1 MAAVAA
7 GGRPRHGAGRL
18 TLITVAAER
27 WQAFRRAWRVALR
40 ISGLNFQAR
49 LQYRLD
55 FVSSIFL
62 GIVWQSSVLV
72 FVGIV
77 LTRFPGIGGWG
88 AGGVLLIAAIRLL
101 SHGISTV
108 TFSPLWWIGDQ
119 VGEGLIDIYL
129 VRPLPVYRQVLL
141 SRFPINAIG
150 DFAAG
155 LLLFG
160 LALARLQLDWTPARI
175 GYLIAAVIGGVGVEA
190 ALATLLASAS
200 LLVMIG
206 RAPFQWLDSL
216 LGSFGNYPLRILPV
230 PARDVLTFVIP
241 IAFVGYLP
249 AAVLTSRADTT
260 GVAQWL
266 AYGAPVVGVTLYIGS
281 RLAWYVALRRYG
293 SVGG

>member
-1 MAAVAA
+1 M
-7 GGRPRHGAGRL
+7 L
-18 TLITVAAER
+18 TSVAER
-27 WQAFRRAWRVALR
+27 WGVFLRAWRVALR
-40 ISGLNFQAR
+40 ITKLNFQAR
-49 LQYRLD
+49 LEYRLD
-55 FVSSIFL
+55 FVSSVFL

-77 LTRFPGIGGWG
+77 LTRFPGIGGWD

-101 SHGISTV
+101 SHGIQTAI
-108 TFSPLWWIGDQ
+108 FSPLWWIGDQ
-119 VGEGLIDIYL
+119 VGEGMIDIYL

-150 DFAAG
+150 DFAGG

-160 LALARLQLDWTPARI
+160 LALARLHLAWTPLRI
-175 GYLIAAVIGGVGVEA
+175 FYLVAAIIGGIGVEA
-190 ALATLLASAS
+190 ALATLLASLS

-206 RAPFQWLDSL
+206 RAPFQWMETV
-216 LGSFGNYPLRILPV
+216 LGSFGNYPLRVLPV
-230 PARDVLTFVIP
+230 PAREILTFVIP

-249 AAVLTSRADTT
+249 AAVLTGRAGTA

-266 AYGAPVVGVTLYIGS
+266 AFGAPVVGVALYIGS
-281 RLAWYVALRRYG
+281 RLVWYVALRKYG

>member
-1 MAAVAA
+1 MLAAA
-7 GGRPRHGAGRL
+7 G
-18 TLITVAAER
+18 R
-27 WQAFRRAWRVALR
+27 WRAFRRAWWVALR
-40 ISGLNFQAR
+40 ISRLNFQAQT
-49 LQYRLD
+49 QYRID
-55 FVSSIFL
+55 FASSILL

-77 LTRFPGIGGWG
+77 LARFPGIGGWD

-101 SHGISTV
+101 SHGIETAI
-108 TFSPLWWIGDQ
+108 FSPLWWVGDQ

-141 SRFPINAIG
+141 SRFPTNAIG
-150 DFAAG
+150 DFVGG

-160 LALARLQLDWTPARI
+160 LALSRLHLDWTPARI
-175 GYLIAAVIGGVGVEA
+175 GYVVAAVIGGVGVEA

-206 RAPFQWLDSL
+206 RAPFQWLDSV

-230 PARDVLTFVIP
+230 PARQILTFVIP

-249 AAVLTSRADTT
+249 AAVLTGRADTT
-260 GVAQWL
+260 GIAQWL
-266 AYGAPVVGVTLYIGS
+266 AYGAPAVGVALYIGS
-281 RLAWYVALRRYG
+281 RLVWSVALRKYG

>member
-1 MAAVAA
+1 MITAAA
-7 GGRPRHGAGRL
+7 RHWRGF
-18 TLITVAAER
+18 
-27 WQAFRRAWRVALR
+27 WRAWWVALR
-40 ISGLNFQAR
+40 ISKLNFQAR
-49 LQYRLD
+49 LEYRLD
-55 FVSSIFL
+55 FISSVFL

-77 LTRFPGIGGWG
+77 LTRFPGIGGWD

-101 SHGISTV
+101 SHGIQTAI
-108 TFSPLWWIGDQ
+108 FSPLWWVGDQ

-150 DFAAG
+150 DFAGG

-160 LALARLQLDWTPARI
+160 LALARLQLDWTPLRI
-175 GYLIAAVIGGVGVEA
+175 GFLVAAVIGGIGVEA
-190 ALATLLASAS
+190 ALATLLASLS

-206 RAPFQWLDSL
+206 RAPFQWLETV
-216 LGSFGNYPLRILPV
+216 LGSFGNYPLRVLPV
-230 PARDVLTFVIP
+230 PAREVLTFVIP

-249 AAVLTSRADTT
+249 AAVLTGRVATT

-266 AYGAPVVGVTLYIGS
+266 AFGAPVVGVALYIGS
-281 RLAWYVALRRYG
+281 RLIWYFALRKYG

>member
-1 MAAVAA
+1 MITAAAPHWR
-7 GGRPRHGAGRL
+7 GF
-18 TLITVAAER
+18 
-27 WQAFRRAWRVALR
+27 WRAWWVALR
-40 ISGLNFQAR
+40 ISKLNFQAR
-49 LQYRLD
+49 LEYRLD
-55 FVSSIFL
+55 FISSVFL

-77 LTRFPGIGGWG
+77 LTRFPGIGGWD

-101 SHGISTV
+101 SHGIQTAI
-108 TFSPLWWIGDQ
+108 FSPLWWVGDQ

-150 DFAAG
+150 DFAGG

-160 LALARLQLDWTPARI
+160 LALARLQLDWTPLRI
-175 GYLIAAVIGGVGVEA
+175 GFLVAAVIGGIGVEA
-190 ALATLLASAS
+190 ALATLLASLS

-206 RAPFQWLDSL
+206 RAPFQWLETV
-216 LGSFGNYPLRILPV
+216 LGSFGNYPLRVLPV
-230 PARDVLTFVIP
+230 PAREVLTFVIP

-249 AAVLTSRADTT
+249 AAVLTGRVATT

-266 AYGAPVVGVTLYIGS
+266 AFGAPVVGVALYIGS
-281 RLAWYVALRRYG
+281 RLIWYFALRKYG

>member
-1 MAAVAA
+1 MSLITSAA
-7 GGRPRHGAGRL
+7 G
-18 TLITVAAER
+18 R
-27 WQAFRRAWRVALR
+27 WRGFLRAWWVALR
-40 ISGLNFQAR
+40 ISRLNFQAR
-49 LQYRLD
+49 LEYRLD
-55 FVSSIFL
+55 FVSSVFL

-77 LTRFPGIGGWG
+77 LTRFPGIGGWD

-101 SHGISTV
+101 SHGIHTAI
-108 TFSPLWWIGDQ
+108 FSPLWWIGDQ

-150 DFAAG
+150 DFAGG

-160 LALARLQLDWTPARI
+160 LALARLHLDWTPLRI
-175 GYLIAAVIGGVGVEA
+175 GYLVAAVIGGIGVEA
-190 ALATLLASAS
+190 ALITLLASAS

-206 RAPFQWLDSL
+206 RAPFQWLETV
-216 LGSFGNYPLRILPV
+216 LGSFGNYPLRVLPV
-230 PARDVLTFVIP
+230 PAREVLTFVIP

-249 AAVLTSRADTT
+249 AAVLTGRTGTT

-266 AYGAPVVGVTLYIGS
+266 AFGAPVVGVALYTGS
-281 RLAWYVALRRYG
+281 RLVWYVALRKYG

>member
-1 MAAVAA
+1 LLTAAARQWR
-7 GGRPRHGAGRL
+7 GFL
-18 TLITVAAER
+18 
-27 WQAFRRAWRVALR
+27 RAWWVALR
-40 ISGLNFQAR
+40 ITRLNVQAR
-49 LQYRLD
+49 LEYRLD
-55 FVSSIFL
+55 FASSIFL

-77 LTRFPGIGGWG
+77 LTRFPGIGGWD

-101 SHGISTV
+101 SHGLQTAI
-108 TFSPLWWIGDQ
+108 FSPLWWVGDQ

-150 DFAAG
+150 DFAGG

-160 LALARLQLDWTPARI
+160 LALARLHLAWTPLRI
-175 GYLIAAVIGGVGVEA
+175 LYLVAAVIGGIGVEA

-206 RAPFQWLDSL
+206 RTPFQWMESV
-216 LGSFGNYPLRILPV
+216 LGSFGNYPLRVLPV
-230 PARDVLTFVIP
+230 PAREILTFVIP

-249 AAVLTSRADTT
+249 AAVLTGRTGTT
-260 GVAQWL
+260 GTAPWL
-266 AYGAPVVGVTLYIGS
+266 AFGAPAVGVALYIGS
-281 RLAWYVALRRYG
+281 RLTWYLALRKYG